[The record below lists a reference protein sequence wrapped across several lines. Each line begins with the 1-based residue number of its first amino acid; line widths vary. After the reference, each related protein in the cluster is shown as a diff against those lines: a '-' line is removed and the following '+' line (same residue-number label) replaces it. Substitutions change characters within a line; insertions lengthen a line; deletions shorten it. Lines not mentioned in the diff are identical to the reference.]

1 MEKIANF
8 NVQKKTFL
16 KLFNMQNF
24 EFLNPV
30 NIIFGKDQLQKL
42 PNLLPEKARILLL
55 YGGGSILKNGVHKQV
70 TNYLKGFHVVE
81 FSGIE
86 PNPHY
91 ETCLEAVKAINA
103 NKLDFILAVGGGS
116 VIDAAKFI
124 AAAALYTDG
133 EPWGIMTKGKPVTQA
148 LSIGA
153 ILTLP
158 ATGSEMNSGA
168 VITNITLND
177 KLAFSSKVTFPKFS
191 FLLPDAA
198 GTLPKKQVA
207 NGIVDAF
214 VHVIEQYLT
223 YPSNAPLQDRMAES
237 VLQSLI
243 EVAPAVFANPADY
256 EAMSNLMWSAT
267 MALNGLIGCGQNQ
280 DWSIHMIGHELT
292 ALHGIDHAR
301 TLAIVLP
308 GLWKVTKEAKKE
320 KLLQYGARVWNITQ
334 GTDEEKLNATIAKT
348 EAFFQSVNIDTKL
361 SRYNV
366 PRETIN
372 LVAERI
378 EKRGWTKLGDRGMVT
393 PQVIREILETQYQ

>member
-1 MEKIANF
+1 
-8 NVQKKTFL
+8 
-16 KLFNMQNF
+16 MQNF
-24 EFLNPV
+24 EFYNPV

-42 PNLLPEKARILLL
+42 PSQIPANAKILLL
-55 YGGGSILKNGVHKQV
+55 YGGGSIFKNGVHKQV
-70 TNYLKGFHVVE
+70 TDNLASFEVVE
-81 FSGIE
+81 FGGVE

-91 ETCLEAVKAINA
+91 ETCLEAVKVIKQKNL
-103 NKLDFILAVGGGS
+103 NFILAVGGGS

-124 AAAALYTDG
+124 AAATLYKNG
-133 EPWGIMTKGKPVTQA
+133 EPWGIMTQRTPVA
-148 LSIGA
+148 EAISFGA
-153 ILTLP
+153 VLTLP

-168 VITNITLND
+168 VITNVTLND
-177 KLAFSSKVTFPKFS
+177 KLAFSSRATFPKFS

-223 YPSNAPLQDRMAES
+223 YPSNAPLQDRLAES

-243 EVAPAVFANPADY
+243 EVAPAVYANPADY

-267 MALNGLIGCGQNQ
+267 MALNGLIGCGQSQ

-308 GLWKVTKEAKKE
+308 GLWKVLKDAKRE

-334 GTDEEKLNATIAKT
+334 GTEEERISATIAKT
-348 EAFFQSVNIDTKL
+348 EAFFQSVDIDTKL
-361 SRYNV
+361 SKYGV

-372 LVAERI
+372 KVADRI
-378 EKRGWTKLGDRGMVT
+378 EKRGWVKLGDRGMVT
-393 PQVIREILETQYQ
+393 PQVIREVLEKQFE